1 MCAFIR
7 THGTIHS
14 ISVHLIVSKLFL
26 NGKKEYGGWGVNNNN
41 RKRKKEGRQSKAK
54 PNVFRTHFPPYHQ
67 DKLPGVEGAWTQR
80 WEGLESHPPE
90 VSHPPAASSI
100 SGT

>member
-26 NGKKEYGGWGVNNNN
+26 NGKKEYGGWGDLNSKSAIGF
-41 RKRKKEGRQSKAK
+41 RDKR
-54 PNVFRTHFPPYHQ
+54 
-67 DKLPGVEGAWTQR
+67 
-80 WEGLESHPPE
+80 
-90 VSHPPAASSI
+90 AASTVSR
-100 SGT
+100 T